1 MTPRV
6 DETVLRLTEA
16 CSFHEGINNPGF
28 SYYYTENFL
37 IGVFRRS
44 PDNMLSPCSH
54 SHDAYEFIIPVSP
67 LTNLV
72 SENSVYIGEPN
83 YVYPVTCGRSHGI
96 KYAQSNVSYIC
107 IEVEKKFF
115 EAMTETIGAN
125 GVSFNTTLPYSDS
138 LHDYIK
144 IFRREFGGAEPQ
156 TGFILN
162 SLRDLICADIIRSAM
177 ADSFDSRTK
186 NSGYAP
192 GVSRVVKFINDNYD
206 KDITVDELAKI
217 CGLSKTY
224 FSSTFKSIFGTTPKA
239 YVNTLRIAKAKNMLE
254 FSDIPIKKVAVSCG
268 FSSLNTFFCA
278 FRKATDMTPSE
289 FKESRKENMF

>member
-16 CSFHEGINNPGF
+16 CSYREGINNPGF

-37 IGVFRRS
+37 IGVFRKS
-44 PDNMLSPCSH
+44 QENMLSPCSH

-83 YVYPVTCGRSHGI
+83 YVYPVTGGRSHGI
-96 KYAQSNVSYIC
+96 KYAQRNVSYIC
-107 IEVEKKFF
+107 IEAEKNYF
-115 EAMTETIGAN
+115 ETMMETIGAN

-162 SLRDLICADIIRSAM
+162 SLRDLICADIIRAAM
-177 ADSFDSRTK
+177 ADSFDSRTQ

-192 GVSRVVKFINDNYD
+192 GISRVVKFINDNYD
-206 KDITVDELAKI
+206 KDITVDEMAKI

-224 FSSTFKSIFGTTPKA
+224 FSSIFKSIFGTTPKA

-254 FSDIPIKKVAVSCG
+254 FSDTPIKKVAVSCG

-289 FKESRKENMF
+289 FKESRKENIL